1 MMALPV
7 TVKTIP
13 IRLTAAI
20 ITFISITTGE
30 TTRPILPMMPINS
43 RAPGTGG
50 QPLKPVGNNTASLYA
65 TAPCIEISLNDDI
78 GTDKVAQQ
86 AENFLK
92 SGLSFHAGNGEGKT
106 PSM

>member
-1 MMALPV
+1 MVKDDPEAISQAGRINPPNAVMMALSV

-65 TAPCIEISLNDDI
+65 TAPCIEVSH
-78 GTDKVAQQ
+78 QR
-86 AENFLK
+86 
-92 SGLSFHAGNGEGKT
+92 
-106 PSM
+106 